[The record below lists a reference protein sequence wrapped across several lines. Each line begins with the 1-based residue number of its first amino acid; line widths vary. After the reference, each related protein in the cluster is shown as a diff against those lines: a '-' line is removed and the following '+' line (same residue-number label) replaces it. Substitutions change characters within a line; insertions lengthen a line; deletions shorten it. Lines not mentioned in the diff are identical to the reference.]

1 MFSNNSMKGS
11 CQEHPKSIFTNN
23 VTNRCMENLSYLS
36 IFLKCH
42 SDQNLRTRCFCIFL
56 IYQWFLLTFPNRSAV
71 RVREGR
77 FFRLFL
83 SRFFGRHYSNTFPRI
98 TSIGREFTGCDVKQ
112 VAREMHVALQ
122 NFASLIQPFEI
133 SNAVL
138 QQQ

>member
-1 MFSNNSMKGS
+1 MRAHESSMPNESESLNSH
-11 CQEHPKSIFTNN
+11 Q
-23 VTNRCMENLSYLS
+23 LSS
-36 IFLKCH
+36 SFGPALKCH
-42 SDQNLRTRCFCIFL
+42 SDQNFRTLCFCIFL
-56 IYQWFLLTFPNRSAV
+56 IYQWFLLTCPNHSAV

-98 TSIGREFTGCDVKQ
+98 TSLGREFTGCDVKH
-112 VAREMHVALQ
+112 VTREMLVALQ

-133 SNAVL
+133 SNPVL